1 MCPQYVVARQFD
13 CWAACVLSMLWQ
25 GSLTAGLLCPQYVVA
40 RQFDCWA
47 ACVLS
52 MLWQGSLTA
61 GLPVSSVCCGKAV

>member
-1 MCPQYVVARQFD
+1 
-13 CWAACVLSMLWQ
+13 MLWQ
-25 GSLTAGLLCPQYVVA
+25 GSLTAGLPVSSVCCGKAVLLLGFLCPQYVVA

-61 GLPVSSVCCGKAV
+61 GLHVSSVCCGKAV